1 MTNEKK
7 LMDQLCE
14 NRVLVYGAGAMA
26 KPAIKLLDFLKIDII
41 GIAVTSVSDDYN
53 EYAGHKIKNI
63 SEYKEYAG
71 NSVVLIAT
79 SRTYYEEIESECSAQ
94 GFKNVI
100 PLTPE
105 LKSFIAL
112 YCYKKYFSNLGI
124 SYDDE
129 ILTIGS
135 GKYINPIFQSENS
148 ANEFEGRLEV
158 LVDIVIP
165 AVMNDSTFMTE
176 GVYEYGNVD
185 LKKDD
190 VVLDLGANVGYFSVL
205 AATKGC
211 VSYAFEP
218 TPTLIPII
226 KHHSELNGGRIYA
239 EQYAISN
246 QSGKATLYFDKDLMA
261 ANSLI
266 VRGNQSSSIT
276 VNQIAVDDFVKQ
288 EKLER
293 VDFIKADIEGA
304 ERLMLEGAAETL
316 KRFAPKLSLC
326 TYHLPDDKEVLTDL
340 ILKANPN
347 YKIEYKWEK
356 LYASV

>member
-14 NRVLVYGAGAMA
+14 NRVLIYGAGAAA

-63 SEYKEYAG
+63 REYKEYTD

-79 SRTYYEEIESECSAQ
+79 SRSYFEEIESECSAL

-100 PLTPE
+100 PLTAE
-105 LKSFIAL
+105 LKIFIAT
-112 YCYKKYFSNLGI
+112 YCYKKYFSSLGI
-124 SYDDE
+124 SYDDK
-129 ILTIGS
+129 IIKIGN
-135 GKYINPIFQSENS
+135 GNYINPIFQPENS
-148 ANEFEGRLEV
+148 GNEFEGRLEV
-158 LVDIVIP
+158 MVDIIIP
-165 AVMNDSTFMTE
+165 SIMNDYTFISE

-205 AATKGC
+205 AASKGC

-218 TPTLIPII
+218 TPSLIPII

-239 EQYAISN
+239 EQYAVSN
-246 QSGKATLYFDKDLMA
+246 QSGEATLYFDKDLMA

-266 VRGNQSSSIT
+266 VRGNQGSSIT
-276 VNQIAVDDFVKQ
+276 VNQITVDDFVKQ

-293 VDFIKADIEGA
+293 VDFIK
-304 ERLMLEGAAETL
+304 TQ
-316 KRFAPKLSLC
+316 K
-326 TYHLPDDKEVLTDL
+326 
-340 ILKANPN
+340 
-347 YKIEYKWEK
+347 
-356 LYASV
+356 